1 MKIVFASLSLA
12 LLATACNNEA
22 NELKKQTD
30 RYEQTKLSLEEMEK
44 QSPAK
49 FLSVTESDKKNLL
62 GQRVVKG
69 KITNNARMASF
80 KDVEIKVAFYSKT
93 GVLLEE
99 DVETIYETLAPGAT
113 ASFKSKYFAAKGTD
127 SVVLKV
133 VSAKAADK
141 N

>member
-12 LLATACNNEA
+12 LLATACNSEA